1 MLNETHTI
9 LNRLA
14 AADREHQKEAGV
26 RLLLRSVKYACAT
39 VLAAFILDVVLHL
52 NAGWRLGLLLAMIFG
67 GIGLALAGW
76 YIAYFRRN
84 RIEHIARF
92 LETRDPALGSRLI
105 NLLQLGEQTRDES
118 LAPLTRDLAWQAVEN
133 YTAEMRGV
141 PIEKLARTDELRRH
155 FKHAAWALFGF
166 AAVLAV
172 VFRISAIEIARF
184 ADPFGNHPPYSFT
197 LLAIVQPGPAGT
209 NVIYG
214 SGLVVKVKASGHQPK
229 EVFITAFPPG
239 HPEQAVTQ
247 PMFDKGSVGFDQL
260 LDNVRTDLVVFAH
273 TRDRVSES
281 KQVRIGVILTPQLRR
296 AFVQIAPPA
305 YTGLKTEEKIYE
317 FKGVQALEGSEVR
330 FRLQSNRPLREG
342 LLEITAGDQPP
353 QRIVMKKSAE
363 NEVTGSFIATESG
376 RLRFGIVD
384 VAGLPSQGDCE
395 GALTVT
401 HDLPP
406 EIHIANPDHDA
417 FAAMDFKLQAQIEA
431 SDDFGLRE
439 IRLHRGLNGVYSA
452 PKVFRY
458 DSVVL
463 ASRETVDFNFADLG
477 IQPGDVIS
485 LFAEAI
491 DTAPQPHL
499 ARSQTVRLQVIS
511 VEDYNNYLREQTDI
525 ADTEAKYTELNN
537 DLRDLIDQ
545 QKQLGDEVQKLAGQ
559 LAKADARQRE
569 ALTQQLDNLLSRQN
583 ELDEKLNRQ
592 ADRMEHFVR
601 DHPLYDVEQ
610 DLQKFLG
617 QQAENIR
624 ESTHDNAAAARG
636 IAQRSSPPGGPR
648 QLSPDMLNDLKK
660 ASDDQVARLG
670 DVEEQTDKQIVQAL
684 EDMSQMQELI
694 KDFNLFESLYRAQQD
709 LTQQSQAYNRPGQL
723 GREDQLA
730 LKDLAGTEKQ
740 VADALDQLQQ
750 KLRDDAKAA
759 EKLFPKA
766 TQSGRDLAAQIG
778 EHRLEPLAEQATGQ
792 MLAGVG
798 DQSFQLADRLR
809 GEMEKLF
816 GQCQGGN
823 CPSGNELDSY
833 LRLQRMNSGN
843 NFAQMSRSRKFGFG
857 NGRGQAGG
865 MGEGQMGTSG
875 YAAVDG
881 STLNVMGNES
891 SIRNGNAAA
900 RQSSRY
906 GKGAGAL
913 AAGAKGEPGNPDVM
927 KGLNPVNRQSG
938 AVSSETVIEEYNDL
952 VDSYFKAITTK
963 QEKSVNEKSN

>member
-1 MLNETHTI
+1 MLNETQTI
-9 LNRLA
+9 LDRLA

-26 RLLLRSVKYACAT
+26 RLLLRSVKYACAA
-39 VLAAFILDVVLHL
+39 VLAAFILDVILHL
-52 NAGWRLGLLLAMIFG
+52 NAGWRLGLLLALVAG
-67 GIGLALAGW
+67 VIGLMAAGW
-76 YIAYFRRN
+76 QLAFVRRN

-105 NLLQLGEQTRDES
+105 NLLQLGDQIRDES
-118 LAPLTRDLAWQAVEN
+118 LAPLTRDLARQAVEN
-133 YTAEMRGV
+133 YSAEMRGV
-141 PIEKLARTDELRRH
+141 PIETLARTDELRRH
-155 FKHAAWALFGF
+155 FRHAAWAMLGF
-166 AAVLAV
+166 AAVLAAM
-172 VFRISAIEIARF
+172 FRISAIEIARF
-184 ADPFGNHPPYSFT
+184 ADPFGNHPPYSLT
-197 LLAIVQPGPAGT
+197 RLEIVQPGPAGT

-214 SGLVVKVKASGHQPK
+214 SGLVVKVRASGHQPR
-229 EVFITAFPPG
+229 EVYLTAFPPG

-260 LDNVRTDLVVFAH
+260 LANVRTDAMVFAH

-281 KQVRIGVILTPQLRR
+281 KQVRVGVVLTPQLSR
-296 AFVQIAPPA
+296 AYVRIAPPA
-305 YTGLKTEEKIYE
+305 YTGIKTDEKAYE

-330 FRLQSNRPLREG
+330 FRLQSNRPLRDG
-342 LLEITAGDQPP
+342 LLEIAAGDQPP
-353 QRIVMKKSAE
+353 QRIVLKKSAD
-363 NEVTGSFIATESG
+363 NEVSGSFVATDSG

-431 SDDFGLRE
+431 SDDYGLRVV
-439 IRLHRGLNGVYSA
+439 RLHRGLNGVYSA
-452 PKVFRY
+452 PKVFPF

-463 ASRETVDFNFADLG
+463 AGRETVDFDFAGLG
-477 IQPGDVIS
+477 LQPGDVIS
-485 LFAEAI
+485 LFAEAV

-511 VEDYNNYLREQTDI
+511 VEDYNNYLREQTDL
-525 ADTEAKYTELNN
+525 ADAEAKYAELNG
-537 DLRDLIDQ
+537 DLQDLIEQ
-545 QKQLGDEVQKLAGQ
+545 QKQLGDEAQKLSGQ
-559 LAKADARQRE
+559 LAQADARQRE
-569 ALTQQLDNLLSRQN
+569 ALAAQLDSLLARQN
-583 ELDEKLNRQ
+583 ELDQKLDQQ
-592 ADRMEHFVR
+592 AGRMEHFVR
-601 DHPLYDVEQ
+601 EHPLYDVEQ
-610 DLQKFLG
+610 DLQKMLDR
-617 QQAENIR
+617 QAQNIR
-624 ESTHDNAAAARG
+624 ESAQTNAAAARD

-648 QLSPDMLNDLKK
+648 LLSPDMPGDLKK
-660 ASDDQVARLG
+660 ASDDQLARLG
-670 DVEEQTDKQIVQAL
+670 DVEKQTDHQVVQAL
-684 EDMSQMQELI
+684 DDMSQMQELL
-694 KDFNLFESLYRAQQD
+694 KDFNLFASLYRAQQD
-709 LTQQSQAYNRPGQL
+709 LAQQSQAYNRPGQL

-750 KLRDDAKAA
+750 KLREDAKAA

-766 TQSGRDLAAQIG
+766 AQSGRDLAGQIG

-792 MLAGVG
+792 MLAGAG

-816 GQCQGGN
+816 SQCQGGN

-833 LRLQRMNSGN
+833 LRLQRMNPGN

-865 MGEGQMGTSG
+865 TGEGQAGTSG

-891 SIRNGNAAA
+891 SVRNGNAVA

-913 AAGAKGEPGNPDVM
+913 AAGSRGEPGNPDVM

-938 AVSSETVIEEYNDL
+938 AVASETVIEEYNNL

-963 QEKSVNEKSN
+963 KGESVEKSN